1 MKLKAQ
7 GPTHQLIQDLAAV
20 QLVEYVCNKCSTYLS
35 NHLKEPKL
43 VWQWGD
49 VKFSWTSMFLM
60 CFQWVLICPIC
71 SDQIVNGAWHSQFAP
86 QVVPNSTTVYLNP
99 LPKALLLQPTQID
112 QRETLEYIYLRSV
125 HNLIGCFCD
134 EPIKEAHHHTT
145 QLNFRCPYN

>member
-86 QVVPNSTTVYLNP
+86 QVVPNSTTSISKSFAQSFTLVAYIDR
-99 LPKALLLQPTQID
+99 PKGNT
-112 QRETLEYIYLRSV
+112 RIYLSQE
-125 HNLIGCFCD
+125 C
-134 EPIKEAHHHTT
+134 P
-145 QLNFRCPYN
+145 QLNWMFL